1 MSAIIQDLRNSIR
14 TLRKRPL
21 TSILV
26 ALTLSFGIGAT
37 SAVFSVVNTVLLRPL
52 PYKDSDRVVL
62 VSETQQQGP
71 TRVSPAN
78 FLDWKEQNQG
88 LEQVAAY
95 LPNSFNLTGD
105 GEPER
110 ISGTLVDGNFFEVVA
125 TEPLLGRVFLP
136 GSATARNEVVLSEAL
151 WKNRF
156 GSDVGTLGKSL
167 RLNGESYTIVGVL
180 PSAFDFP
187 AKETDLWVLPQQAVP
202 PPPIQLPPNIDLRM
216 LRGLRYLSAV
226 AKLKSDVSLAQAQV
240 NMDFVARRLE
250 EQYPQA
256 NNGAGVKITSLRE
269 YYSGNVR
276 PALIMLTAAVGL
288 VLLIAC
294 ANVASLMVAR
304 ALTRQKEIAIRLALG
319 ASRWRL
325 IQLLL
330 TESILLALIGGA
342 LGVLL
347 AHLGINLLIAFS
359 PEYIPHLR
367 RISIDGW
374 VLGFALTISVLTGI
388 IFGLFPAVQASN
400 PNLNETLKEESR
412 GGSSGLKRQRLRGLL
427 VIGETA
433 LALVLLISTG
443 LIIRTLLR
451 VQEIK
456 PGFEPSGVLTLQVFL
471 PSTEYNGG
479 VKQTAFYRRVITRIE
494 AITGVESVGATNLL
508 PMSGSNASL
517 SFTIEGQ
524 SVSNPDE
531 RPSAA
536 YRAINS
542 DYFRTMR
549 IPLVRGRTFTDENQ
563 SKQVA
568 IISDSMAR
576 QYPFGSDPI
585 GKYITVGN
593 ESEPREIIGMV
604 GNVRHSGLD
613 SGPEATF
620 YLPYVQ
626 SPSRFMFFAIRTTV
640 PPASM
645 VSALQAAIHAED
657 AALPVYN
664 VKTMEQRLEDT
675 LAPRRFNIFLLSI
688 FSLVALILVVGGIY
702 GIVASSVAQR
712 THEIGIRMA
721 LGGQKLDILFLVL
734 KDALRLTLMGIA
746 AGLMAALLLTRFL
759 SNLLYEVSANDP
771 STFIGITVLLIG
783 VALAACLIP
792 ALRATRV
799 DPIIALR
806 SE

>member
-1 MSAIIQDLRNSIR
+1 MSAIIQDIRYATR

-37 SAVFSVVNTVLLRPL
+37 TAIFTVVNTVLLRPL
-52 PYKDSDRVVL
+52 PYKNSDRIAL
-62 VSETQQQGP
+62 VSETQQRRP

-78 FLDWKEQNQG
+78 FLDWKEQNQVFD
-88 LEQVAAY
+88 QVAAY
-95 LPNSFNLTGD
+95 LPNSFNLTGN

-110 ISGTLVDGNFFEVVA
+110 ISGALVDGNFFEVVA
-125 TEPLLGRVFLP
+125 TEPLLGRVFLADSVP
-136 GSATARNEVVLSEAL
+136 VSNEIVLSEAF

-156 GSDVGTLGKSL
+156 GSDAHALGKSL
-167 RLNGESYTIVGVL
+167 RLDGESYTIVGVL

-187 AKETDLWVLPQQAVP
+187 AKETDLWVLPRQAVP
-202 PPPIQLPPNIDLRM
+202 PPPIQLPPNIDLKI
-216 LRGLRYLSAV
+216 LRGLRYLSVV
-226 AKLKSDVSLAQAQV
+226 AKLKPDVGLAQAQTDLDV
-240 NMDFVARRLE
+240 VARRLE
-250 EQYPQA
+250 EQYPKA
-256 NNGAGVKITSLRE
+256 NNGAGAKIMSLRE

-276 PALIMLTAAVGL
+276 PALIMLMAAVGL

-294 ANVASLMVAR
+294 ANVASLMLAR
-304 ALTRQKEIAIRLALG
+304 ALTRRKEIAIRLALG
-319 ASRWRL
+319 ARRGRL

-330 TESILLALIGGA
+330 TESILLAFIGGA
-342 LGVLL
+342 LGILL

-367 RISIDGW
+367 QISIDGW
-374 VLGFALTISVLTGI
+374 VLGFALTISLLTGI
-388 IFGLFPAVQASN
+388 IFGLFPAIQASN
-400 PNLNETLKEESR
+400 LNLNETLKENPR
-412 GGSSGLKRQRLRGLL
+412 GSSDLKRQRLRGLL
-427 VIGETA
+427 VVGETA

-443 LIIRTLLR
+443 LIIRSLLR

-456 PGFEPSGVLTLQVFL
+456 TGFEPGGVLTLQVFL
-471 PSTEYNGG
+471 PSTEYDSGA
-479 VKQTAFYRRVITRIE
+479 KQTAFYRRVITGME
-494 AITGVESVGATNLL
+494 AIAGVESVGAINLL

-524 SVSNPDE
+524 SASSPDE

-536 YRAINS
+536 FRAINV

-549 IPLVRGRTFTDENQ
+549 IPLVRGRSFTDGDE

-576 QYPFGSDPI
+576 QNPFGGDPI
-585 GKYITVGN
+585 GKHITVGN
-593 ESEPREIIGMV
+593 ETEPREIV
-604 GNVRHSGLD
+604 GVVGDVRHSGLD

-620 YLPYVQ
+620 YIPYVQ
-626 SPSRFMFFAIRTTV
+626 SPSRFMFFAVRTGV
-640 PPASM
+640 LPANM
-645 VSALQAAIHAED
+645 ISALQAAIHTED

-675 LAPRRFNIFLLSI
+675 LAPRRFNMFLLSI

-702 GIVASSVAQR
+702 GIVANSVAQR

-721 LGGQKLDILFLVL
+721 LGAQKLDVLFLVL
-734 KDALRLTLMGIA
+734 KDALRLTLIGIA
-746 AGLMAALLLTRFL
+746 TGLMAALLLTRFL
-759 SNLLYEVSANDP
+759 SNLLYDISVSDP
-771 STFIGITVLLIG
+771 LTFISITVLLIG

-806 SE
+806 FE